1 MNGESIRKRIV
12 GEMFGRMERK
22 YSEEELANYLMSLLM
37 DSYPLLSAVT
47 VSVDPGGEGLSVFA
61 HRGLSGNFIKGMYAR
76 KTLPVIAAAR
86 KDPVFVGGDDERA
99 RDPSFRLEHAYR
111 SLYAVPCRLQGET
124 LGVFLA
130 DSDDPGFLTPETKE
144 SFLVYARLVTFFLAL
159 RTLRGMISR
168 VPGVDPV
175 TGLHSFK
182 VFHEVL
188 HRELSRGEKFGHPVS
203 LLYLK
208 VRNLREMNAVY
219 GHVAA
224 DAALAEVAER
234 IKGTLREVDY
244 AARSGGMIHL
254 VLSQMEKTEAA
265 NVAKRIVDS
274 MNASPVGKGDILITV
289 AIGVAQYPKD
299 GGTERVLIPHT
310 EAMVHESVR
319 KGGNAFT
326 IYPD

>member
-1 MNGESIRKRIV
+1 MSGESIRKRIV
-12 GEMFGRMERK
+12 NEMFGRMEKK

-61 HRGLSGNFIKGMYAR
+61 HRGLSGNFIKEMYAK
-76 KTLPVIAAAR
+76 KTLPVIAEAR
-86 KDPVFVGGDDERA
+86 KDPVLVAGGDERA
-99 RDPSFRLEHAYR
+99 RDPMFRLEHAYR

-130 DSDDPGFLTPETKE
+130 DSDDPDFLTPETKE

-159 RTLRGMISR
+159 RTLRGMVPR

-182 VFHEVL
+182 YFHEVL

-208 VRNLREMNAVY
+208 VRNLREMNEVY

-224 DAALAEVAER
+224 DAALAEVAKR
-234 IKGTLREVDY
+234 IRGTLREVDY
-244 AARSGGMIHL
+244 AARSGGMFYI
-254 VLSQMEKTEAA
+254 VLSQMGKTEAG
-265 NVAKRIVDS
+265 NVAKRIIDS

-299 GGTERVLIPHT
+299 GDTERVLIPHT

-319 KGGNAFT
+319 KGGNALT
-326 IYPD
+326 IYPE

>member
-1 MNGESIRKRIV
+1 MSGESIRKRIV
-12 GEMFGRMERK
+12 DEMFARMEKK

-47 VSVDPGGEGLSVFA
+47 ISVDPGGEGLSVFA
-61 HRGLSGNFIKGMYAR
+61 HRGLSGNFIKEMYAK
-76 KTLPVIAAAR
+76 KTLPVIAEAR
-86 KDPVFVGGDDERA
+86 KDPVLVVGGDERA
-99 RDPSFRLEHAYR
+99 RDPGFRLEHAYR

-130 DSDDPGFLTPETKE
+130 DSDDPDFLTPETKE
-144 SFLVYARLVTFFLAL
+144 SFLVYTRLVTFLIAL
-159 RTLRGMISR
+159 RTLRGMIPR
-168 VPGVDPV
+168 VPGMDPV

-182 VFHEVL
+182 FFHEVL
-188 HRELSRGEKFGHPVS
+188 HRELSRGGKFGHPVS

-208 VRNLREMNAVY
+208 VRNLREVNEVY

-224 DAALAEVAER
+224 DAALAEVADR
-234 IKGTLREVDY
+234 IKGVLREVDY
-244 AARSGGMIHL
+244 AARSGGMIHV
-254 VLSQMEKTEAA
+254 VLSQMAKTEAA

-274 MNASPVGKGDILITV
+274 MNASPVGKGDIRITV

-310 EAMVHESVR
+310 EAMVHESMR
-319 KGGNAFT
+319 KGGNALT
-326 IYPD
+326 VYPE

>member
-1 MNGESIRKRIV
+1 MSGESIRKRIV
-12 GEMFGRMERK
+12 NEMFGRMEKK

-61 HRGLSGNFIKGMYAR
+61 HRGLSGNFIKEMYAK
-76 KTLPVIAAAR
+76 KTLPVIAEAR
-86 KDPVFVGGDDERA
+86 KDPVLVVGGDERA
-99 RDPSFRLEHAYR
+99 RDPMFRLEHAYR

-130 DSDDPGFLTPETKE
+130 DSDDPDFLTPETKE

-159 RTLRGMISR
+159 RTLRGMVPR

-182 VFHEVL
+182 YFHEVL

-208 VRNLREMNAVY
+208 VRNLREMNEVY

-224 DAALAEVAER
+224 DAALAEVAKR

-244 AARSGGMIHL
+244 AARSGGMFYI
-254 VLSQMEKTEAA
+254 VLSQMGKTEAG
-265 NVAKRIVDS
+265 NVAKRIIDS

-299 GGTERVLIPHT
+299 GDTERVLIPHT

-319 KGGNAFT
+319 KGGNALT
-326 IYPD
+326 IYPE

>member
-1 MNGESIRKRIV
+1 MSGESIRKRIV
-12 GEMFGRMERK
+12 NEMFGRMEKK

-61 HRGLSGNFIKGMYAR
+61 HRGLSGNFIKEMYAK
-76 KTLPVIAAAR
+76 KTLPVIAEAR
-86 KDPVFVGGDDERA
+86 KDPVLVVGGDERA
-99 RDPSFRLEHAYR
+99 RDPAFRLEHAYR

-130 DSDDPGFLTPETKE
+130 DSDDPDFLTPETKE

-159 RTLRGMISR
+159 RTLRGLVPR

-182 VFHEVL
+182 YFHEVL

-208 VRNLREMNAVY
+208 VRNLREMNEVY

-224 DAALAEVAER
+224 DAALAEVAKR
-234 IKGTLREVDY
+234 IRGTLREVDY
-244 AARSGGMIHL
+244 AARSGGMFYI
-254 VLSQMEKTEAA
+254 VLSQMGKTEAG
-265 NVAKRIVDS
+265 NVAKRIIDS

-299 GGTERVLIPHT
+299 GDTERVLIPHT

-319 KGGNAFT
+319 KGGNALT
-326 IYPD
+326 IYPE

>member
-1 MNGESIRKRIV
+1 MSGESIRKRIV
-12 GEMFGRMERK
+12 NEMFGRMEKK

-61 HRGLSGNFIKGMYAR
+61 HRGLSGNFIKEMYAK
-76 KTLPVIAAAR
+76 KTLPVIAEAR
-86 KDPVFVGGDDERA
+86 KDPVLVAGGDERA
-99 RDPSFRLEHAYR
+99 RDPMFRLEHAYR

-130 DSDDPGFLTPETKE
+130 DSDDPDFLTPETKE

-159 RTLRGMISR
+159 RTLRGMVPR

-182 VFHEVL
+182 YFHEVL

-208 VRNLREMNAVY
+208 VRSLREMNEVY

-224 DAALAEVAER
+224 DAALAEVAKR
-234 IKGTLREVDY
+234 IQGTLREVDY
-244 AARSGGMIHL
+244 AARSGGMFHI
-254 VLSQMEKTEAA
+254 VLSQMGKTDAG
-265 NVAKRIVDS
+265 NVAKRIIDS

-299 GGTERVLIPHT
+299 GDTERVLIPHT

-319 KGGNAFT
+319 KGGNALT
-326 IYPD
+326 IYPE